1 MTYNGN
7 MDQTILYVLYHKEFH
22 AIKIGIAD
30 IGNSRYKALKT
41 KGWRVVAYWPF
52 SERDKARHVE
62 SLVLNTLRIKHGH
75 YLTKEQMPY
84 GGYTETF
91 DANKVSKSRLIRL
104 VNKAIKLANKRS

>member
-1 MTYNGN
+1 M
-7 MDQTILYVLYHKEFH
+7 LYHEGYD

-41 KGWRVVAYWPF
+41 KGWRVVAYWHF

-62 SLVLNTLRIKHGH
+62 SIVLYVLRTKYGH

-91 DANKVSKSRLIRL
+91 NAKKIRKKRLLRI
-104 VNKAIKLANKRS
+104 VDKAIEIANKRS